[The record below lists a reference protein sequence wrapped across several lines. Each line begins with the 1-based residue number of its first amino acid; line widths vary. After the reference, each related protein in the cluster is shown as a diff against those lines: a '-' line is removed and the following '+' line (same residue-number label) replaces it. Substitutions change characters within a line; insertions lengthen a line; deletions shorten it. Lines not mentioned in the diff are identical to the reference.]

1 MIFRSAYPDVV
12 ISELSLTPFVLRHAE
27 KLAPKPALID
37 TCADRMLTYGE
48 LAQEVKN
55 VASGLYSRG
64 MRKGDVFGIYSP
76 NSIEYAVALLAIASF
91 GGIATTINHL
101 STAEELTRQLADA
114 GATRL
119 LTTSELLNT
128 ALLASAETGIHEV
141 FVTGEADGAIPF
153 AALRCLDNAM
163 IESQMCGPDD
173 VVLLPYSSGTT
184 GMPKGVMITH
194 GNLVANFCQAAVPNP
209 MTPEDVTFCL
219 PPFFHIFGAWVLTRV
234 LSNGGT
240 VVFAPR
246 FELESF
252 LSSVE
257 RYRVT
262 RAYLVPPVVISLVND
277 PIIDAYDLTS
287 LTSIFSGAAPLG
299 EGLGQRCQE
308 RLGCSVSQG
317 YGLTET
323 SPATHIFPLS
333 GRPMKQGSVGPCVPN
348 TECKVMDIDL
358 GNELG
363 PNERGE
369 LWIRGPQVMKGYL
382 NRPEATANM
391 ITGDGWLHTGDIGY
405 ADNDGDFYIVD
416 RLKELIKYKAYQ
428 VAPAELEALLM
439 SHPAVADAAVT
450 PYQDEA
456 CGEIPKAWI
465 VLKDEATA
473 DELMAF
479 VASKVAPYKKIRRLE
494 FTDQIPKSA
503 SGKILRRVLVERDRA
518 ALVAQA

>member
-240 VVFAPR
+240 VVFSPR
-246 FELESF
+246 FEL
-252 LSSVE
+252 
-257 RYRVT
+257 
-262 RAYLVPPVVISLVND
+262 
-277 PIIDAYDLTS
+277 
-287 LTSIFSGAAPLG
+287 
-299 EGLGQRCQE
+299 
-308 RLGCSVSQG
+308 
-317 YGLTET
+317 
-323 SPATHIFPLS
+323 
-333 GRPMKQGSVGPCVPN
+333 
-348 TECKVMDIDL
+348 
-358 GNELG
+358 
-363 PNERGE
+363 
-369 LWIRGPQVMKGYL
+369 
-382 NRPEATANM
+382 
-391 ITGDGWLHTGDIGY
+391 
-405 ADNDGDFYIVD
+405 
-416 RLKELIKYKAYQ
+416 
-428 VAPAELEALLM
+428 
-439 SHPAVADAAVT
+439 
-450 PYQDEA
+450 
-456 CGEIPKAWI
+456 
-465 VLKDEATA
+465 
-473 DELMAF
+473 
-479 VASKVAPYKKIRRLE
+479 
-494 FTDQIPKSA
+494 
-503 SGKILRRVLVERDRA
+503 
-518 ALVAQA
+518 